1 MGLDPAAAR
10 KRAVAD
16 AGGGE
21 KERIFRCGDQSLFR
35 PDQFQC
41 GLFRSFGGEQ
51 LIRQPEAAVRFEN
64 QQPPFAA
71 LFLHEQASL
80 RVQRRDQHI
89 LVLRNAVI
97 LQNPPQPPRLKPRNA
112 HAPFLHLPVENQRQ
126 RNPVINRRQMHLSAR
141 RGSFIGR
148 WEYAQRAV
156 RLQDDAPGLAQA
168 DNAAASHPLHQIGEV
183 KA

>member
-1 MGLDPAAAR
+1 MSLDPAAAR

-71 LFLHEQASL
+71 VLPGIGQNEQI
-80 RVQRRDQHI
+80 RFEQ
-89 LVLRNAVI
+89 
-97 LQNPPQPPRLKPRNA
+97 
-112 HAPFLHLPVENQRQ
+112 
-126 RNPVINRRQMHLSAR
+126 
-141 RGSFIGR
+141 
-148 WEYAQRAV
+148 
-156 RLQDDAPGLAQA
+156 
-168 DNAAASHPLHQIGEV
+168 
-183 KA
+183 